1 MPWCDD
7 CSKFWNPPDMGPAG
21 TCPSCRRVLVPGGGG
36 EDGPGPAPSR
46 NGTTSLT
53 RAKGAPWHF
62 KLMVL
67 GVTGYMIYR
76 IYWFIEWLPKHI

>member
-1 MPWCDD
+1 
-7 CSKFWNPPDMGPAG
+7 MGPG
-21 TCPSCRRVLVPGGGG
+21 GICPSCRRALVPGGGG
-36 EDGPGPAPSR
+36 EEAGGPAPSGS
-46 NGTTSLT
+46 GTTSLT

>member
-1 MPWCDD
+1 
-7 CSKFWNPPDMGPAG
+7 MGANQ
-21 TCPSCRRVLVPGGGG
+21 TCPSCGRVLVPGGGG
-36 EDGPGPAPSR
+36 EDGSPVAPTS

-67 GVTGYMIYR
+67 GVTVYMVYR

>member
-1 MPWCDD
+1 
-7 CSKFWNPPDMGPAG
+7 MGANQ
-21 TCPSCRRVLVPGGGG
+21 TCPSCGRVLVPGGGG
-36 EDGPGPAPSR
+36 EDGRPVVPAS

-67 GVTGYMIYR
+67 GVTVYMVYR